1 MVITIIQ
8 QKIDLL
14 FQYTSYTK
22 NYIARLIQEQ
32 HLQHIAL
39 HSSMASP

>member
-1 MVITIIQ
+1 MDIIIIQ

-14 FQYTSYTK
+14 FQVYTSYTK

-32 HLQHIAL
+32 YLQHIAR
-39 HSSMASP
+39 SSMASP